1 MLVVYSCHGAMSN
14 RSAVIL
20 QTHGIDFP
28 NRLYAPIFYAMTA
41 EAMEVD
47 TMMWYTM
54 NASAQLE
61 EGMPSQLK
69 VKQESDTTLQTMI
82 DQATDAGV
90 DFSVCHQ
97 SLDLHGLAPEDLIE
111 EAEVVGAAQI
121 VDLALE
127 ADFMMYF

>member
-1 MLVVYSCHGAMSN
+1 MAD

-28 NRLYAPIFYAMTA
+28 NRMYAPIFYAMTA

-47 TMMWYTM
+47 TKMWYTM

-61 EGMPSQLK
+61 AGMPEQLK
-69 VKQESDTTLQTMI
+69 VKEDSDTTLRTMLN
-82 DQATDAGV
+82 QATDAGV
-90 DFSVCHQ
+90 DITVCHQ
-97 SLDLHGLAPEDLIE
+97 SLDLHGLTADDLVDD
-111 EAEVVGAAQI
+111 ADVVGAAQI
-121 VDLALE
+121 IDLALD